1 MDGELP
7 KFDESILCLSRTEVV
22 RPVKTMLRHAFK
34 LRDFCMENGII
45 CCNDALTKEVHY
57 NAYLVIGKMKLLL
70 LWQGMAG
77 LDTGSLEGMLCS
89 SQFVETVQSLQDVYV
104 SCIKEIAWRR
114 GFINTEQMK
123 QLGKSLK
130 MTANRQY
137 LLSIAENGKA

>member
-1 MDGELP
+1 MHSSFTISAWGTA
-7 KFDESILCLSRTEVV
+7 LSVAMT
-22 RPVKTMLRHAFK
+22 P
-34 LRDFCMENGII
+34 
-45 CCNDALTKEVHY
+45 LTKGGHY
-57 NAYLVIGKMKLLL
+57 NAYLAMGQLKVQLMMS
-70 LWQGMAG
+70 GMAS
-77 LDTGSLEGMLCS
+77 LDTGSLEGMLRS